1 MSEALTIAHVIT
13 RFIKGGADE
22 NTLLTCNGQ
31 VQRGYDVHLILGDE
45 HDVDMLGKLSPSVK
59 VHIIRNLVRRVDPFR
74 DLMCLFGLLAVFLR
88 VRPSIVHTHE
98 SKAGV
103 IGRFAAFL
111 SGAET
116 VVHGVHILPFVGV
129 SGPSAQVFLLLERIA
144 ARVTHAFVD
153 VSAGMRDL
161 CIENGLGNS
170 TNHFVVASGMDLAR
184 YRNAPAISGWRDRF
198 PELANNEY
206 WKGREPKIALIAGT
220 LEPRKRVLD
229 LIRAL
234 FKRSPDGDWLLLV
247 AGDGTQKSEIV
258 DFVDMH
264 NISHRVVL
272 MGHCD
277 QLENYIHLADAC
289 VHAATNEGLP
299 RVVVQYVLGA
309 RPVVATHLPGIER
322 VVDDR
327 RNGDLVSLA
336 DIEAL
341 AERLLDLLDDQ
352 ERRAAYSAHAQQI
365 DLSGWDSGEMIRG
378 IDEAYRFARRSRK
391 GRAL

>member
-1 MSEALTIAHVIT
+1 MSKALTVAHVIT

-45 HDVDMLGKLSPSVK
+45 HDADMLGKLSPGVK
-59 VHIIRNLVRRVDPFR
+59 VHIIRNLVRRVDPWR
-74 DLMCLFGLLAVFLR
+74 DLMCLADLWVVFGR
-88 VRPSIVHTHE
+88 VRPNIVHTHE

-103 IGRFAAFL
+103 IGRLAAFL
-111 SGAET
+111 SGVET

-129 SGPSAQVFLLLERIA
+129 SGVSAQVFLLLEQIV
-144 ARVTHAFVD
+144 ARFTHAFVD

-184 YRNAPAISGWRDRF
+184 YRNAPPISGWRDGF
-198 PELANNEY
+198 PEVADNEY
-206 WKGREPKIALIAGT
+206 WKGREPRIALIAGT

-234 FKRSPDGDWLLLV
+234 LKYSPAGDWLLLV
-247 AGDGTQKSEIV
+247 AGDGTQKAEIL
-258 DFVDMH
+258 DFI
-264 NISHRVVL
+264 NTQGIGHRVVL

-277 QLENYIHLADAC
+277 QLENYIHLADVC

-322 VVDDR
+322 VISDR

-341 AERLLDLLDDQ
+341 AERLLDLLNDR
-352 ERRAAYSAHAQQI
+352 ERRAAYSAHAKQI
-365 DLSGWDSGEMIRG
+365 DLSAWDSDEMING